1 MPWEFISPFC
11 GLSAYGQGFHVTES
25 VSNEEGIK
33 DMSTT
38 ALVTVT
44 AGQASARK
52 IENEFKLKAGPNSSW
67 RWYAKRIGEGKYQM
81 RFPNSQNIDD
91 LAHFTEM
98 RMRSAL
104 EVVIKVEKWN
114 PISGSKGP
122 LDVAWFRITN
132 IPFEKRSYSNVCMVA
147 SKVGL
152 PLEVDRDS
160 LHKND
165 YVRVKIGCRD
175 VTKVPAS
182 VDGVLDF
189 HFYDYFFQRE
199 VPQDGYTDPTG
210 TKGIMNERDQQKEDF
225 PSPKKQK
232 MEQTKQP
239 GQPSEAGPS
248 KTYSTSKGKQVVGD
262 GSGTA
267 SQQQASSEDSED
279 ESLLMGDLVVPGYE
293 QLRFGNFDNMEL
305 RKVVFN
311 EYGSNFMK
319 FKLDSLM
326 TIEVKNAI
334 FDSKREDIF
343 QFDDIIGKSGS
354 TKKLPTIMED
364 KGGKSEEKK

>member
-1 MPWEFISPFC
+1 
-11 GLSAYGQGFHVTES
+11 
-25 VSNEEGIK
+25 
-33 DMSTT
+33 
-38 ALVTVT
+38 
-44 AGQASARK
+44 
-52 IENEFKLKAGPNSSW
+52 
-67 RWYAKRIGEGKYQM
+67 
-81 RFPNSQNIDD
+81 
-91 LAHFTEM
+91 
-98 RMRSAL
+98 
-104 EVVIKVEKWN
+104 
-114 PISGSKGP
+114 
-122 LDVAWFRITN
+122 
-132 IPFEKRSYSNVCMVA
+132 
-147 SKVGL
+147 
-152 PLEVDRDS
+152 
-160 LHKND
+160 
-165 YVRVKIGCRD
+165 
-175 VTKVPAS
+175 

-210 TKGIMNERDQQKEDF
+210 TKWIRNERDQQKEDF